1 MILINLLPHR
11 ALALKKRRDVFTAS
25 FALSVLLGGVISV
38 LIFFWISSQISFQ
51 REQNQLLQDE
61 NRRLDDKIKNI
72 AALESEI
79 SALQARQQ
87 AVEDLQADRN
97 LPVHLLTELS
107 RQLPDGVFV
116 SNMRQESQS
125 VVLQGQAQS
134 NERVSELLRNLSK
147 NTRWFGR
154 PELIEIIAGSIT
166 LSPGDIRRVANFTLR
181 VHLVRSSEMLKPVP
195 APVASAPSPDKP

>member
-1 MILINLLPHR
+1 VILINLLPHR
-11 ALALKKRRDVFTAS
+11 ALALKKRRDVFNAS
-25 FALSVLLGGVISV
+25 FALSVLLGGVISA
-38 LIFFWISSQISFQ
+38 LIFLWISSQISFQ

-61 NRRLDDKIKNI
+61 NIRLDDKIKNI

-79 SALQARQQ
+79 SALRARQQ

-116 SNMRQESQS
+116 SNMLQESQS

-134 NERVSELLRNLSK
+134 NERVSELLRNLSN

-154 PELIEIIAGSIT
+154 PELIEIIAGSVT
-166 LSPGDIRRVANFTLR
+166 LSPGDIRRVANFSLR

>member
-1 MILINLLPHR
+1 
-11 ALALKKRRDVFTAS
+11 
-25 FALSVLLGGVISV
+25 
-38 LIFFWISSQISFQ
+38 
-51 REQNQLLQDE
+51 
-61 NRRLDDKIKNI
+61 
-72 AALESEI
+72 
-79 SALQARQQ
+79 
-87 AVEDLQADRN
+87 
-97 LPVHLLTELS
+97 
-107 RQLPDGVFV
+107 
-116 SNMRQESQS
+116 MRQESQS

>member
-1 MILINLLPHR
+1 VILINLLPHR

-181 VHLVRSSEMLKPVP
+181 VHLVRSSEMQRPVP

>member
-11 ALALKKRRDVFTAS
+11 ALAIKKRRDMFTAS

>member
-1 MILINLLPHR
+1 VILINLLPHR

>member
-1 MILINLLPHR
+1 VILINLLPHR
-11 ALALKKRRDVFTAS
+11 ALAIKKRRDMFTAS

>member
-11 ALALKKRRDVFTAS
+11 ALAIKKRRDMFTAS

-79 SALQARQQ
+79 SALRARQQ

>member
-1 MILINLLPHR
+1 VILINLLPHR
-11 ALALKKRRDVFTAS
+11 ALAIKKRRDMFTAS

-79 SALQARQQ
+79 SALRARQQ